1 MHFLIHSSFGFFLAL
16 PRPIM
21 YPLAVMFVLGV
32 LVFVHEFGH
41 YAVAKLCRV
50 RVEVFSLGFGKRL
63 WGFRRGETDY
73 RLSLLPLGG
82 YVKMAGENPMEDRTG
97 DPGEFMSHP
106 RWQRFLVAIAGPA
119 MNILLAIV
127 VLTCLYM
134 VHHDYSAVLHVPVD
148 AVWITPDSSAAKAGI
163 QKGDRIISIQDVQN
177 PDWKQLLDAEM
188 IPNQPLSVT
197 VQRGDQKLNVNLVA
211 EAKGS
216 DQIGEIGLELPEVV
230 GYLEPGGPAEKA
242 GVQVND
248 VLLSLDGKEV
258 HSIPE
263 MLDQLQTTKSKPVQ
277 LVVLREGKEVA
288 ITVAPTLIADK
299 YRVGLRP
306 NHVEKLRF
314 QASLRQA
321 LLDCREN
328 SLLIFKL
335 VGGMLQKKVS
345 IKQMSGPIGIMKISG
360 EAASIGWPPLLY
372 VMALI
377 SINLAIFNLFPIP
390 ILDGGLMLML
400 LIESILRRDINQQI
414 KERAYQAAFVF
425 LILFAAVVIFND
437 LAKSFHG

>member
-1 MHFLIHSSFGFFLAL
+1 MPFSAHISFAFFLAI
-16 PRPIM
+16 PAPIM
-21 YPLAVMFVLGV
+21 YPLAVAFVLGV

-41 YAVAKLCRV
+41 YAVAKLCKV

-82 YVKMAGENPMEDRTG
+82 YVKMSGENPMEDRTG

-106 RWQRFLVAIAGPA
+106 RWQRFLIAIAGPA
-119 MNILLAIV
+119 MNILLALA
-127 VLTCLYM
+127 VLTGLYM
-134 VHHDYSAVLHVPVD
+134 VHHDYNAVLHAPVD
-148 AVWITPDSSAAKAGI
+148 VVWVTPDSSAAKAGI
-163 QKGDRIISIQDVQN
+163 QRGDRIIAIQDAQN
-177 PDWKQLLDAEM
+177 PDWKKLLEAEM
-188 IPNQPLSVT
+188 IPNQPLNV
-197 VQRGDQKLNVNLVA
+197 VLQRGDAKVDVKLTA
-211 EAKGS
+211 EAKGT
-216 DQIGEIGLELPEVV
+216 DQIGDVGLELPEVV
-230 GYLEPGGPAEKA
+230 GWLEPGGPAEKA
-242 GVQVND
+242 GVKVND
-248 VLLSLDGKEV
+248 VLVSLDGKDIR
-258 HSIPE
+258 SIGD
-263 MLDQLQTTKSKPVQ
+263 MLNQLQTTKGKPVQ
-277 LVVLREGKEVA
+277 LTVLRDGMEQTINVTPV
-288 ITVAPTLIADK
+288 IMADK
-299 YRVGLRP
+299 FRVGLRP
-306 NHVEKLRF
+306 NHVEKLGF
-314 QASLRQA
+314 QAA
-321 LLDCREN
+321 LGQSYVDCREN

-360 EAASIGWPPLLY
+360 EAASIGWAPLLY

-400 LIESILRRDINQQI
+400 LIESIMRRDINQQI
-414 KERAYQAAFVF
+414 KERAYQAAFVV